1 MHWAGRS
8 TSDETE
14 RGGSTM
20 EESRGDGAEHGPAA
34 SVVSAVA
41 ERDWGDEEE
50 RALRLWIALARCYST
65 MSRAVALKVADY
77 GLTTPQFGVL
87 EALYHLGPLPLGEL
101 ADKLLVTGGNITYV
115 MDRLAEQGLVERIRS
130 KQDRRVVLACLTAEG
145 QALVREVFPD
155 HAAFVRRQM
164 SALDP
169 EQQDALRDLLKKL
182 GKSLG

>member
-1 MHWAGRS
+1 MGESSGSVAN
-8 TSDETE
+8 ETVN
-14 RGGSTM
+14 G
-20 EESRGDGAEHGPAA
+20 
-34 SVVSAVA
+34 VVNGVA
-41 ERDWGDEEE
+41 ERDWGDDEE

-65 MSRAVALKVADY
+65 MSREVATKVGDY

-130 KQDRRVVLACLTAEG
+130 KEDRRVVLACLTAEG
-145 QALVREVFPD
+145 QELVGEVFPD
-155 HAAFVRRQM
+155 HAEFVCGQM
-164 SALDP
+164 SALEAE
-169 EQQDALRDLLKKL
+169 EQETLRDLLKKL